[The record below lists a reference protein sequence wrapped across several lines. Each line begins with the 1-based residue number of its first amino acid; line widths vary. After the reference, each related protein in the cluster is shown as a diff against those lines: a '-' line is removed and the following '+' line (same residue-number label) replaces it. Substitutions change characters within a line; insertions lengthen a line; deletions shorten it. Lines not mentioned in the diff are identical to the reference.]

1 MDIRYI
7 LQMPQPNTHYF
18 EVKLELSNNTSNL
31 IQLKMAT
38 WTPGSYLIREY
49 AKNVET
55 VEAKGQNGKLLPIK
69 KINKNTW
76 ELASGKVSNLSV
88 SYRVYANELAV
99 RNCYLDDGQGY
110 LNPASVFLYVKGAEN
125 QKASLKV
132 ELPPDWKK
140 VVTALKPKGTSGTEF
155 DIENLDE
162 FIDSPILCGNP
173 VVVPFEAGGVK
184 HRVAFEGPA
193 NFSAER
199 IKADFAKIVEAEKSV
214 FQHHPCKE
222 YTFLVHHV
230 AQGGGG
236 LEHSHS
242 SSLQTSPST
251 YDSEINYQNFL
262 GLVSHEYF
270 HLWNVK
276 RLRPQPL
283 GPFDYDQENYT
294 TMLWFSEGFTSY
306 YDDFILFRAGII
318 KKERFLD
325 VVASNISRV
334 ESVPGM
340 YNQSLSEASLDA
352 WIKYYRPTENSQ
364 NSQSDYYTKGAAIG
378 MLLDLLIIKET
389 NGTQNLDNLMR
400 EMYNEFY
407 LGKNKAFS
415 EKDFE
420 TQLAK
425 SIGVTK
431 AKAFISNYI
440 DGLQK
445 PDWAGIFGEFG
456 IKVSDR
462 NDVSKPLSL
471 GLRLQG
477 SGKVIVQGI
486 NKLGPAFLSGIYIGD
501 EIISIGDRR
510 IESADLNPIFAS
522 LKAGDKVQVLYS
534 RAGQL
539 KTAEIL
545 VATDNGK
552 NFKLEGIENAS
563 PAQDK
568 LRKKWLRME

>member
-7 LQMPQPNTHYF
+7 LQMPQPGTHYF
-18 EVKLELSNNTSNL
+18 EVKLELNNNTSKQ

-55 VEAKGQNGKLLPIK
+55 VDAKDHKGNLLPIK
-69 KINKNTW
+69 KVTKNTW
-76 ELASGKVSNLSV
+76 ELASGKVSNLTI

-99 RNCYLDDGQGY
+99 RNCYLDEEQGY
-110 LNPASVFLYVKGAEN
+110 LNPASVFLFVKGAEN

-132 ELPPDWKK
+132 ELPPDWKQ
-140 VVTALKPKGTSGTEF
+140 VITALKPKGTSGTEF
-155 DIENLDE
+155 EIQNLDE

-184 HRVAFEGPA
+184 HRVAFQGPA
-193 NFSAER
+193 NFSAEK
-199 IKADFAKIVEAEKSV
+199 IKTDFAKIVEAEKAV

-242 SSLQTSPST
+242 SSLQTSPAT

-262 GLVSHEYF
+262 GLVAHEYF

-276 RLRPQPL
+276 RLRPHAL

-306 YDDFILFRAGII
+306 YDDFILFRAGIT

-352 WIKYYRPTENSQ
+352 WIKYYRPGENSQ

-378 MLLDLLIIKET
+378 TLLDLLIIKET
-389 NGTQNLDNLMR
+389 KGVQNLDNLMK
-400 EMYNEFY
+400 EMYDEFY
-407 LGKNKAFS
+407 LGKNTAFS

-420 TQLAK
+420 AQVSK
-425 SIGVTK
+425 RIGTLK
-431 AKAFISNYI
+431 AKEFITKYI
-440 DGLQK
+440 DGIKK
-445 PDWAGIFGEFG
+445 PDWTGIFGEFG
-456 IKVSDR
+456 IKISDR
-462 NDVSKPLSL
+462 NDQNKPLSL

-477 SGKVIVQGI
+477 AGKVVVQGI
-486 NKLGPAFLSGIYIGD
+486 NKLGPAFQSGISIGD

-510 IESADLNPIFAS
+510 VESADLSPVFAS

-539 KTAEIL
+539 KTAEVVL
-545 VATDNGK
+545 VREPGK
-552 NFKLEGIENAS
+552 NFKLEWMENPGS
-563 PAQDK
+563 EQDF
-568 LRKKWLRME
+568 LRKKWLRL